1 MYKGFA
7 TKEGTEG
14 FFRKNGSVS
23 PKSVK
28 ECDYFLLSSLGIGT
42 YKPLNDEEILENV
55 QKRFG
60 LKMVRRSIT
69 KYRLE
74 LKIPSSKERKKEYAL
89 SC

>member
-1 MYKGFA
+1 MS
-7 TKEGTEG
+7 TNEL
-14 FFRKNGSVS
+14 
-23 PKSVK
+23 KSYVK
-28 ECDYFLLSSLGIGT
+28 HIIENESRQ
-42 YKPLNDEEILENV
+42 KPLNDEEILENV